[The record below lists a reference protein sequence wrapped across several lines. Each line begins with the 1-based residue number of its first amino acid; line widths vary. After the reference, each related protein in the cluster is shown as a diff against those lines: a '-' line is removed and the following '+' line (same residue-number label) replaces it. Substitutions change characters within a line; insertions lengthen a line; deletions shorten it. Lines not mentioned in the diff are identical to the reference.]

1 MALLAF
7 RVTKRITR
15 DGWEYAP
22 PPGAHQSVGYNGSPM
37 PLEWLWRKLGN
48 DPRVSE
54 EQRTIA
60 MRKVGCKDARA
71 CKPYTYAGDIILVD
85 DADPKLHPTDLDGRQ
100 HERISTMIE
109 LKHAWVPDA
118 AINVS
123 SLAGTRRMQRIMQ
136 GPPIPGELLPA
147 S

>member
-7 RVTKRITR
+7 RVVKRITR

-22 PPGAHQSVGYNGSPM
+22 PPGAHQSVSYNGSPM
-37 PLEWLWRKLGN
+37 PLEWLWRMLGN
-48 DPRVSE
+48 DTRVSD
-54 EQRTIA
+54 EQRTVA
-60 MRKVGCKDARA
+60 MRKAGCLDARS
-71 CKPYTYAGDIILVD
+71 CSPLSYAGDIILVD

-118 AINVS
+118 AINVN
-123 SLAGTRRMQRIMQ
+123 SLAGTRRMQRIMK